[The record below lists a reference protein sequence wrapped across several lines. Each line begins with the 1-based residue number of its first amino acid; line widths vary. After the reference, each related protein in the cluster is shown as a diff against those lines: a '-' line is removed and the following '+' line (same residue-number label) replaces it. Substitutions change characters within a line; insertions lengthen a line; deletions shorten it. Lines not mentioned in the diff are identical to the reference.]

1 MKVPHRRL
9 FVMCKRYLLLLLLAL
24 LAQAPTSQA
33 CSMYKIT
40 VNGKTMVGCNEDAWR
55 TTSRIWFAQAKS
67 DQRFGAAFTGS
78 REVSG
83 QRTAP
88 QSGMNEAGLVFSRL
102 VAYHP
107 TQPNP
112 QAEALP
118 ITDEV
123 QYLTNI
129 LHRCATVA
137 EVKAYIERYD
147 YSLFY
152 DHVFIYVDST
162 GDYLVVEPY
171 QLLLGR
177 EAQYVLSNFCP
188 SITSTEQ
195 ARKLERYRRGEDYL
209 KTLPATASLDYC
221 RALSDQMHVCRA
233 RNGDGTLLTS
243 IWDVQNKAVNLYF
256 YHNYDSTVQ
265 FKLSEALAKGDN
277 GYLIPDL
284 FPPNP
289 EFARL
294 ASYKTPSNS
303 LTLRWSLLGGSA
315 VLTALA
321 VFWGMALF
329 RQKRAAVWR
338 LLALSLLLLNLLLGA
353 YLFVL
358 LTNKNIF
365 YFDAPYQF
373 SGSLWRSLL
382 AYLPFVLLLL
392 LVPLSWFSWQFL
404 RLRHATRITKV
415 VLLTNHLGYLLLL
428 MGFGYWGLLQIWV

>member
-1 MKVPHRRL
+1 MKVPHRRF
-9 FVMCKRYLLLLLLAL
+9 FVMFMRHLLLLLLL
-24 LAQAPTSQA
+24 LWQAPSSQA

-40 VNGKTMVGCNEDAWR
+40 VEGKTMVGCNEDAWR
-55 TTSRIWFAQAKS
+55 TSSRIWFALAKN

-102 VAYHP
+102 VAYYP
-107 TQPNP
+107 EQSNP
-112 QAEALP
+112 QAKALP

-123 QYLTNI
+123 NYLTDI

-152 DHVFIYVDST
+152 DHVFIYIDST
-162 GDYLVVEPY
+162 GDYLIVEPY
-171 QLLLGR
+171 QLLLGQ
-177 EAQYVLSNFCP
+177 EGQYVLSNFCP

-195 ARKLERYRRGEDYL
+195 ARQLARYRKGEDYL
-209 KTLPATASLDYC
+209 KAIPAAASLNYC
-221 RALSDQMHVCRA
+221 RVLSDQMHVCRA

-243 IWDVQNKAVNLYF
+243 IWDVQNKVVNLYF

-265 FKLSEALAKGDN
+265 FKLSEALVKGEH
-277 GYLIPDL
+277 GYSIPDL
-284 FPPNP
+284 FPSNP
-289 EFARL
+289 EFKRL
-294 ASYKTPSNS
+294 AAYKTPSNS
-303 LTLRWSLLGGSA
+303 LALRCSLLGGSA
-315 VLTALA
+315 LLTALA

-329 RQKRAAVWR
+329 RQKRAVLSR
-338 LLALSLLLLNLLLGA
+338 SLAQCLLLLNLLLGL

-392 LVPLSWFSWQFL
+392 VVPLSWFNWQFL
-404 RLRHATRITKV
+404 RTRQRPRLTQY
-415 VLLTNHLGYLLLL
+415 LLVTNHFLYLLLL
-428 MGFGYWGLLQIWV
+428 IGFGYWGLIQIWV